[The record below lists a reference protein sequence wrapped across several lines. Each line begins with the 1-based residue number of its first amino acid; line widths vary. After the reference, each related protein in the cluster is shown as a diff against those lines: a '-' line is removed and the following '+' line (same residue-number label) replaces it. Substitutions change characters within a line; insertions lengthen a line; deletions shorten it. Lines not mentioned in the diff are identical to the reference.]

1 MKLVIH
7 LGIDG
12 NESVTINLLDN
23 KFVNKWIEELVWC
36 LDNCQ
41 INQQEAFADLL
52 SLEESVQVLSDSC
65 NIINSYL
72 PNFIDILDNPL
83 DQPQDYYNYLH
94 TKFEQLNGTF
104 DKPTKL
110 LSLANPELKTAIRNL
125 NFFVH
130 RCESKQSPGTDL
142 YISFDKDQIRRKKL
156 DVSDYNYFDFSAPA
170 GTLFLHYVELGKDF
184 VDLYEDKLSI
194 DYANFKNLHY
204 YSGECWLKFSP
215 YDRFKDP
222 GFLKWLMENKI
233 DPYDK
238 SLGQGKIPLGSVI
251 NVESAAKKLQKYQCI
266 KQIEIKDI

>member
-7 LGIDG
+7 LGING
-12 NESVTINLLDN
+12 NESVTIDLFNN

-52 SLEESVQVLSDSC
+52 SLEESVKVLSDSC

-72 PNFIDILDNPL
+72 PDFIDISDNLL

-94 TKFEQLNGTF
+94 SKFEQLNGTF
-104 DKPTKL
+104 DKPSKL
-110 LSLANPELKTAIRNL
+110 LSLANTELKTAIRNL

-130 RCESKQSPGTDL
+130 RCESSKSPGTDL
-142 YISFDKDQIRRKKL
+142 YISFNKDQIRRKKL
-156 DVSDYNYFDFSAPA
+156 DVSDYNYFDFTAPA
-170 GTLFLHYVELGKDF
+170 GTLFLHYIELGKDF

-194 DYANFKNLHY
+194 DYANFRNLHY
-204 YSGECWLKFSP
+204 YSGECWLRFSH

-222 GFLKWLMENKI
+222 GFLKWLIGNKI

-238 SLGQGKIPLGSVI
+238 SLGQGKIPLGNVI
-251 NVESAAKKLQKYQCI
+251 DIESAAKKLQKYQYI